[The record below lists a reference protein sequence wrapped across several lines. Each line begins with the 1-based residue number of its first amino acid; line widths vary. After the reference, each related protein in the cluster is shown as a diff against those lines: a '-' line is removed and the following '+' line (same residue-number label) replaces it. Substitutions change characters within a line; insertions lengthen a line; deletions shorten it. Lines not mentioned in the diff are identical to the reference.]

1 MPLVA
6 VLFFIAMVSLAAAMH
21 VPAQEAQMVKAVA
34 NVGATSALAYRE
46 SVINYLNSNPGFSG
60 TVPDSSLTLLWGHVR
75 DTRWTNVVS
84 GGALYVYE
92 SSPSNTP
99 GLLDE
104 IYGKTIASY
113 MVGRNAA
120 GFLVSAKGFGTGVVV
135 PAAVPNGAILIVGK

>member
-34 NVGATSALAYRE
+34 NVRATSALAYRE

-60 TVPDSSLTLLWGHVR
+60 TVPDSDLTYVWGHVR
-75 DTRWTNVVS
+75 DARWTNLVS
-84 GGALYVYE
+84 SGALYVFE
-92 SSPSNTP
+92 ASASNTP

-104 IYGKTIASY
+104 LYTKTMASY
-113 MVGRNAA
+113 MVGRNVA
-120 GFLVSAKGFGTGVVV
+120 GSLVSAKGFGTGVAV

>member
-21 VPAQEAQMVKAVA
+21 VPAQEAQMTKAVA

-46 SVINYLNSNPGFSG
+46 SVVNYLNGNPTFSG
-60 TVPDSSLTLLWGHVR
+60 TVLDSDLTFIWGHVR
-75 DTRWTNVVS
+75 DARWTNVVS

-92 SSPSNTP
+92 TSPSNIP

-104 IYGKTIASY
+104 LYSKTMASY

-135 PAAVPNGAILIVGK
+135 PAAVPDGAILIVGK

>member
-21 VPAQEAQMVKAVA
+21 VPAQEAQAVKAVA

-46 SVINYLNSNPGFSG
+46 SVINYLNSHPGFAG
-60 TVPDSSLTLLWGHVR
+60 TVPDSDLTFLWGHVR
-75 DTRWTNVVS
+75 DARWTNLVS

-92 SSPSNTP
+92 ASPSSTP

-104 IYGKTIASY
+104 LYRKTMASY
-113 MVGRNAA
+113 MVGRNVA

>member
-6 VLFFIAMVSLAAAMH
+6 ALFFIAMVSLAAAMH
-21 VPAQEAQMVKAVA
+21 VPAQEAQRIQAVA

-46 SVINYLNSNPGFSG
+46 SVINYLNSNPGFAG
-60 TVPDSSLTLLWGHVR
+60 TVPDSSLTFIWGHVR
-75 DTRWTNVVS
+75 DARWTNVVN

-92 SSPSNTP
+92 STPSNTP

-104 IYGKTIASY
+104 LYRKTMASY
-113 MVGRNAA
+113 MVGRNAS

-135 PAAVPNGAILIVGK
+135 PATVPNGAILIVGK

>member
-21 VPAQEAQMVKAVA
+21 VPAQEARMVKAVA

-46 SVINYLNSNPGFSG
+46 SVVNYLNANPSFSG
-60 TVPDSSLTLLWGHVR
+60 TVPDSALTFLWGHVR
-75 DTRWTNVVS
+75 DPSWTNLVS

-92 SSPSNTP
+92 TSPSNTP
-99 GLLDE
+99 ELLDE
-104 IYGKTIASY
+104 LYRKTMASY

-120 GFLVSAKGFGTGVVV
+120 GMLVSAKGFGTGVAV
-135 PAAVPNGAILIVGK
+135 PVAVPNGAILIVGK